1 MQAARGTAIARDD
14 QPLHPTSRA
23 RARVVLALVAAT
35 AYAVDIL
42 TKVLAVEH
50 LDGQPDK
57 PLVGDLLVL
66 HLTRNP
72 GAAFSTGTEYTV
84 VLSCLAI
91 VAVLVV
97 LYLTIRVRS
106 LLWAVGLGL
115 LLAGVSGNLTDR
127 ILRDPG
133 PLRGHVIDFLM
144 LPNWP
149 VFNIADICINVA
161 AGLILVQ
168 AFRGVRLDGTRVP
181 QDEDEDEDQHE
192 DATGPSSPEQERPA

>member
-1 MQAARGTAIARDD
+1 M
-14 QPLHPTSRA
+14 
-23 RARVVLALVAAT
+23 ALVALT
-35 AYAVDIL
+35 AYAVDI
-42 TKVLAVEH
+42 TSKVLAVER
-50 LDGQPDK
+50 LDGRPDV
-57 PLVGDLLVL
+57 PLLGDVLVL

-97 LYLTIRVRS
+97 LYLSTRVRS
-106 LLWAVGLGL
+106 VLWATGLGL

-127 ILRDPG
+127 ILREPG

-168 AFRGVRLDGTRVP
+168 AFRGIRLDGTRVP
-181 QDEDEDEDQHE
+181 HGEDEPGEQ
-192 DATGPSSPEQERPA
+192 DA